1 MTQPPPLPTT
11 MERLT
16 SSAIGS
22 SLERAARAIVP
33 AIALAFTAG
42 FALGVLVHQLN
53 DALAGRRPVA
63 TLPPAPAPIALLAA
77 PAPAPI
83 ALEAL
88 TCRELRELVG
98 TRRRLAK
105 RELIAM
111 AQRGAA

>member
-1 MTQPPPLPTT
+1 

-33 AIALAFTAG
+33 AIAFMFAAG
-42 FALGVLVHQLN
+42 LALGVMVHQLN
-53 DALAGRRPVA
+53 DALAGRRAVA
-63 TLPPAPAPIALLAA
+63 ILPPAPAPVALLAA
-77 PAPAPI
+77 PAPAPV

-98 TRRRLAK
+98 TRK
-105 RELIAM
+105 RHPKRVLIAM
-111 AQRGAA
+111 AQRGVA

>member
-1 MTQPPPLPTT
+1 
-11 MERLT
+11 MERFT
-16 SSAIGS
+16 SAVIGS

-53 DALAGRRPVA
+53 DVLAGRRPVA

-77 PAPAPI
+77 PAPAPV
-83 ALEAL
+83 ALESL

-98 TRRRLAK
+98 TRRRLSK

>member
-1 MTQPPPLPTT
+1 

>member
-1 MTQPPPLPTT
+1 

-22 SLERAARAIVP
+22 TLEAAARAIVP

-42 FALGVLVHQLN
+42 LALGVMVHQLN

-63 TLPPAPAPIALLAA
+63 VLPPAPAPVALLAA
-77 PAPAPI
+77 PVLAPV

-98 TRRRLAK
+98 TRRKLAK

-111 AQRGAA
+111 ALRGTA